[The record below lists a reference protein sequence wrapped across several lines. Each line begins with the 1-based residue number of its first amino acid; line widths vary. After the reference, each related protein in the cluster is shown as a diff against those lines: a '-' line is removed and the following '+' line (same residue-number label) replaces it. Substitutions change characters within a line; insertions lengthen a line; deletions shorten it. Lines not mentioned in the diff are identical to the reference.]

1 MSAATAAALL
11 GLAGLLPA
19 AAVLLGHRLVVVTV
33 RGVSMAPAYRDGD
46 RVLVRRTARPT
57 RGQVL
62 VVERPAVHTQW
73 PSGPLPAG
81 AGARAVGR
89 RQWLIKRLAAL
100 PGDPVPVSAS
110 PMARPRPPRV
120 AEPGLSTS
128 SLARPGPPRVPAGS
142 LVLLGDNPQ
151 HSVDS
156 RHFGFYPADR
166 VLGTVVRPLRPAR
179 TRGQLRPTRTRRQ
192 FRSARTRR
200 PSPPAV

>member
-1 MSAATAAALL
+1 MSAATAAVLL
-11 GLAGLLPA
+11 GLTGLLPA
-19 AAVLLGHRLVVVTV
+19 AAILLSHRLVLVTV

-62 VVERPAVHTQW
+62 VVERPALHTRW

-81 AGARAVGR
+81 AGARAVGQ

-100 PGDPVPVSAS
+100 PGDPVPEAMLSAS
-110 PMARPRPPRV
+110 P
-120 AEPGLSTS
+120 
-128 SLARPGPPRVPAGS
+128 LARPNPPRVPAGS

-156 RHFGFYPADR
+156 RQFGFYPAER
-166 VLGTVVRPLRPAR
+166 VLGTVVGPLKPARARRPLRSARERRLLRSAR
-179 TRGQLRPTRTRRQ
+179 THRP

-200 PSPPAV
+200 LRPPAV

>member
-62 VVERPAVHTQW
+62 VVERPAVHTRW

-81 AGARAVGR
+81 AGARAVGQ

-100 PGDPVPVSAS
+100 PGDPVPEPMLSAS
-110 PMARPRPPRV
+110 PFARPRPPRV
-120 AEPGLSTS
+120 PEPMLSAPP
-128 SLARPGPPRVPAGS
+128 LARPGPPRVPAGS

-179 TRGQLRPTRTRRQ
+179 ARRQ
-192 FRSARTRR
+192 FRSGAHPPPRPPARGGRR
-200 PSPPAV
+200 P

>member
-11 GLAGLLPA
+11 GLAGLLSA

-62 VVERPAVHTQW
+62 VVERPAVHTRW
-73 PSGPLPAG
+73 PSRPLPAG

-100 PGDPVPVSAS
+100 PGDPVPE
-110 PMARPRPPRV
+110 PM
-120 AEPGLSTS
+120 LSTS
-128 SLARPGPPRVPAGS
+128 PLARPGPPRVPAGS

-179 TRGQLRPTRTRRQ
+179 TRGQ
-192 FRSARTRR
+192 FRSASPRR
-200 PSPPAV
+200 PGPPAG